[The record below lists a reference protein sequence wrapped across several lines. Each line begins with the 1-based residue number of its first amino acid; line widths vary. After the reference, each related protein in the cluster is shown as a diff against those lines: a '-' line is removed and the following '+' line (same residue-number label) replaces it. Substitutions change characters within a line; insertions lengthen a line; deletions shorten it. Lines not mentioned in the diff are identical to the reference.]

1 MSCMLPSQESIEIVF
16 KIPQVMASYVENI
29 AVSKKFI
36 RAKYYHIRYY
46 TKNAFVIFE
55 KVENL

>member
-1 MSCMLPSQESIEIVF
+1 MLPSQQSLKIVF